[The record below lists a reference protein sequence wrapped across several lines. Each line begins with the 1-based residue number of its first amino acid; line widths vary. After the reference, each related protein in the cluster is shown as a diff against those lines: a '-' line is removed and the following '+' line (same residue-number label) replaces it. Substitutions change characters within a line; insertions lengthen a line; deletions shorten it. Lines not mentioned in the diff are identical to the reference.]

1 MLNYEWEMHTRQQLR
16 HNKPQRAKAEHIS
29 PANTKRPTMKK
40 LTLIFLSLLTFG
52 LAFQACDDS
61 KTYAEMLEEEDDGI
75 AAFIRDNNIKVIS
88 QTEFFNNDS
97 TTDVSQNEYV
107 QLSSGV
113 YMQIVDKGS
122 DNPADTV
129 KNNDLILVRFMEY
142 SILDKDTTLSNLNAV
157 ETVDEFK
164 YTVTSSSIAGIFT
177 QGYMISYYSSTAV
190 PAGWLVPLAYVRD
203 MAHVKLI
210 VPSKMGHQTAIQYVY
225 PYFYDI
231 KKYQIYR

>member
-1 MLNYEWEMHTRQQLR
+1 
-16 HNKPQRAKAEHIS
+16 
-29 PANTKRPTMKK
+29 MKK
-40 LTLIFLSLLTFG
+40 LVLLFLSLLAFNF
-52 LAFQACDDS
+52 AFQACDDS
-61 KTYAEMLEEEDDGI
+61 KTYAEMLEEEDDAI
-75 AAFIRDNNIKVIS
+75 AAFIRDNDIQVIS

-97 TTDVSQNEYV
+97 TTDVSKNEYV

-122 DNPADTV
+122 DNLADTV
-129 KNNDLILVRFMEY
+129 KNNDPILVRFMEY
-142 SILDKDTTLSNLNAV
+142 SILDKDTSLSNLNSV

-164 YTVTSSSIAGIFT
+164 YTITSSSIAAIFT
-177 QGYMISYYSSTAV
+177 QGYMYSVYGPSV
-190 PAGWLVPLAYVRD
+190 PAGWLVPLPYVRD

-210 VPSKMGHQTAIQYVY
+210 VPSKMGHSTAMQYVY

>member
-1 MLNYEWEMHTRQQLR
+1 
-16 HNKPQRAKAEHIS
+16 
-29 PANTKRPTMKK
+29 MKK
-40 LTLIFLSLLTFG
+40 LVLLFLSLLAFSF
-52 LAFQACDDS
+52 AFQACDDS
-61 KTYAEMLEEEDDGI
+61 KTYAEMLEEEDDAI
-75 AAFIRDNNIKVIS
+75 AAFIRDNDIQVIS

-97 TTDVSQNEYV
+97 TTDVNKNEYV

-122 DNPADTV
+122 DNLADTV

-142 SILDKDTTLSNLNAV
+142 SILDKDTSLSNLNSV

-164 YTVTSSSIAGIFT
+164 YTITSSSIAAIFT
-177 QGYMISYYSSTAV
+177 QGYMYSVYGPSV
-190 PAGWLVPLAYVRD
+190 PAGWLVPLPYVRD

-210 VPSKMGHQTAIQYVY
+210 VPSKMGHSTAMQYVY

>member
-1 MLNYEWEMHTRQQLR
+1 
-16 HNKPQRAKAEHIS
+16 
-29 PANTKRPTMKK
+29 MKK
-40 LTLIFLSLLTFG
+40 LVLLFLSLLAFNF
-52 LAFQACDDS
+52 AFQACDDS
-61 KTYAEMLEEEDDGI
+61 KTYAEMLEEEDDAI
-75 AAFIRDNNIKVIS
+75 AAFIRDNDIQVIS

-97 TTDVSQNEYV
+97 TTDVSKNEYV

-122 DNPADTV
+122 DNLADTV

-142 SILDKDTTLSNLNAV
+142 SILDKDTSLSNLNSV

-164 YTVTSSSIAGIFT
+164 YTITSSSIAAIFT
-177 QGYMISYYSSTAV
+177 QGYMYSVYGPSV
-190 PAGWLVPLAYVRD
+190 PAGWLVPLPYVRD

-210 VPSKMGHQTAIQYVY
+210 VPSKMGHSTAMQYVY

>member
-1 MLNYEWEMHTRQQLR
+1 
-16 HNKPQRAKAEHIS
+16 
-29 PANTKRPTMKK
+29 MKK
-40 LTLIFLSLLTFG
+40 LVLLFLSLLAFNF
-52 LAFQACDDS
+52 AFQACDDS
-61 KTYAEMLEEEDDGI
+61 KTYAEMLEEEDDAI
-75 AAFIRDNNIKVIS
+75 AAFIRDNDIQVIS

-97 TTDVSQNEYV
+97 TTDVSKNEYV

-122 DNPADTV
+122 DNLADTV

-142 SILDKDTTLSNLNAV
+142 SILDKDTSLSNLNSV

-164 YTVTSSSIAGIFT
+164 YTITSSSIAAIFT
-177 QGYMISYYSSTAV
+177 QGYMYSVYGPSV
-190 PAGWLVPLAYVRD
+190 PAGWLVPLPYVRD

-210 VPSKMGHQTAIQYVY
+210 VPSKMGHSTAMQYVY

-231 KKYQIYR
+231 KKYQIYK

>member
-1 MLNYEWEMHTRQQLR
+1 
-16 HNKPQRAKAEHIS
+16 
-29 PANTKRPTMKK
+29 MKK
-40 LTLIFLSLLTFG
+40 LVLLFLSLLAFSF
-52 LAFQACDDS
+52 AFQACDDS
-61 KTYAEMLEEEDDGI
+61 KTYAEMLEEEDDAI
-75 AAFIRDNNIKVIS
+75 AAFIRDNDIQVIS

-97 TTDVSQNEYV
+97 TTDVSKNEYV

-122 DNPADTV
+122 DNLADTV

-142 SILDKDTTLSNLNAV
+142 SILDKDTSLSNLNAV

-177 QGYMISYYSSTAV
+177 QGYMLSYYSSTAV
-190 PAGWLVPLAYVRD
+190 PAGWLVPLPYVRD

-210 VPSKMGHQTAIQYVY
+210 VPSKMGHSTAMQYVY

>member
-1 MLNYEWEMHTRQQLR
+1 
-16 HNKPQRAKAEHIS
+16 
-29 PANTKRPTMKK
+29 MKK
-40 LTLIFLSLLTFG
+40 LVLLFLALLAFSF
-52 LAFQACDDS
+52 AFQACDDS
-61 KTYAEMLEEEDDGI
+61 KTYAEMLEEEDDAI
-75 AAFIRDNNIKVIS
+75 AAFIRDNDIQVIS

-97 TTDVSQNEYV
+97 TTDVSKNEYV

-122 DNPADTV
+122 DNLADTV

-142 SILDKDTTLSNLNAV
+142 SILDKDTSLSNLNAV

-164 YTVTSSSIAGIFT
+164 YTVTSSSIAAIFT
-177 QGYMISYYSSTAV
+177 QGYMYSVYGPSV
-190 PAGWLVPLAYVRD
+190 PAGWLVPLPYVRD

-210 VPSKMGHQTAIQYVY
+210 VPSKMGHSTAMQYVY

>member
-1 MLNYEWEMHTRQQLR
+1 
-16 HNKPQRAKAEHIS
+16 
-29 PANTKRPTMKK
+29 MKK
-40 LTLIFLSLLTFG
+40 LVLLFLSLLAFSF
-52 LAFQACDDS
+52 AFQACDDS
-61 KTYAEMLEEEDDGI
+61 KTYAEMLEEEDDAI
-75 AAFIRDNNIKVIS
+75 AAFIRDNDIQVIS

-97 TTDVSQNEYV
+97 TTDVSKNEYV
-107 QLSSGV
+107 QLSSGM

-122 DNPADTV
+122 DNLADTV

-142 SILDKDTTLSNLNAV
+142 SILDKDTSLSNLNAV

-177 QGYMISYYSSTAV
+177 QGYMYSYYGTSV
-190 PAGWLVPLAYVRD
+190 PAGWLVPLPYVRD

-210 VPSKMGHQTAIQYVY
+210 VPSKMGHSTAMQYVY

-231 KKYQIYR
+231 KKYQIYK

>member
-1 MLNYEWEMHTRQQLR
+1 
-16 HNKPQRAKAEHIS
+16 
-29 PANTKRPTMKK
+29 MKK
-40 LTLIFLSLLTFG
+40 LVLLFLSLLAFNF
-52 LAFQACDDS
+52 AFQACDDS
-61 KTYAEMLEEEDDGI
+61 KTYAEMLEEEDDAI
-75 AAFIRDNNIKVIS
+75 AAFIRDNDIQVIS

-97 TTDVSQNEYV
+97 TTDVSKNEYV

-113 YMQIVDKGS
+113 YMQIVKKGIE
-122 DNPADTV
+122 DEDGNLLNPNDTV

-142 SILDKDTTLSNLNAV
+142 SILDKDTSLSNLNAV

-177 QGYMISYYSSTAV
+177 QGYMLSYYSSTAV
-190 PAGWLVPLAYVRD
+190 PAGWLVPLPYVRD

-210 VPSKMGHQTAIQYVY
+210 VPSKMGHSTAMQYVY

>member
-1 MLNYEWEMHTRQQLR
+1 
-16 HNKPQRAKAEHIS
+16 
-29 PANTKRPTMKK
+29 MKK
-40 LTLIFLSLLTFG
+40 LVLLFLSLLAFSF
-52 LAFQACDDS
+52 AFQACDDS
-61 KTYAEMLEEEDDGI
+61 KTYAEMLEEEDDAI
-75 AAFIRDNNIKVIS
+75 AAFIRDNDIQVIS

-97 TTDVSQNEYV
+97 TTDVSKNEYV

-122 DNPADTV
+122 DNLADTV

-142 SILDKDTTLSNLNAV
+142 SILDKDTSLSNLNAV

-177 QGYMISYYSSTAV
+177 QGYMYSYYDTSV
-190 PAGWLVPLAYVRD
+190 PAGWLVPLPYVRD

-210 VPSKMGHQTAIQYVY
+210 VPSKMGHSTAMQYVY

>member
-1 MLNYEWEMHTRQQLR
+1 
-16 HNKPQRAKAEHIS
+16 
-29 PANTKRPTMKK
+29 MKK
-40 LTLIFLSLLTFG
+40 LVLLFLLLAFSF
-52 LAFQACDDS
+52 AFQACDDS
-61 KTYAEMLEEEDDGI
+61 KTYAEMLEEEDDAI
-75 AAFIRDNNIKVIS
+75 AAFIRDNDIQVIS

-97 TTDVSQNEYV
+97 TTDVSKNEYV

-113 YMQIVDKGS
+113 YMQIVKKGIE
-122 DNPADTV
+122 DEDGNLLNPNDTV

-142 SILDKDTTLSNLNAV
+142 SILDKDTSLSNLNAV

-164 YTVTSSSIAGIFT
+164 YTITSSSIAAIFT
-177 QGYMISYYSSTAV
+177 QGYMYSVYGPSV
-190 PAGWLVPLAYVRD
+190 PAGWLVPLPYVRD

-210 VPSKMGHQTAIQYVY
+210 VPSKMGHSTAMQYVY